1 MVIVIILFLIG
12 LLLLYKGG
20 DVFVD
25 QAVYF
30 ARRFRISELIIG
42 ATIVS
47 IGTTLPEVTVSA
59 LASAGGASAI
69 SYGNAVGSVICNA
82 GLIAGVLLLS
92 MPARVTKSEIA
103 IGALFFFVAD
113 IVFALFSI
121 FVGFINILSG
131 ICLLIIFSLYILITL
146 HRSHNTINSLTCLP
160 QAESLKNENAPL
172 KHVLLM
178 VLGAVFI
185 FAGSRLLIDNGIRI
199 AQALHLHERII
210 ALSFIALGTSL
221 PELITA
227 IVSIAKGHGAISLGN
242 IIGANFMNLTI
253 VIGIS
258 AIIMPI
264 STPIRIL
271 QTDLFFLL
279 IPMSI
284 LTIPTLIQGKTMRL
298 QGALLLAIYTGYCIM
313 LFGGQY
319 TSVFMPFINMP

>member
-1 MVIVIILFLIG
+1 MVVVIVLFFFG
-12 LLLLYKGG
+12 LVLLYKGG

-30 ARRFRISELIIG
+30 ARRFKISELVIG

-59 LASAGGASAI
+59 LASAGGVSAI
-69 SYGNAVGSVICNA
+69 AYGNAVGSVICNA

-103 IGALFFFVAD
+103 LGALFFFAAD
-113 IVFALFSI
+113 IIFASFSI
-121 FVGFINILSG
+121 FVGSINIIAG
-131 ICLLIIFSLYILITL
+131 ICLLVIFSLYILIAL
-146 HRSHNTINSLTCLP
+146 RRSYHTTDLLTSMP
-160 QAESLKNENAPL
+160 QSESRKNEDAPL
-172 KHVLLM
+172 KHALLM

-185 FAGSRLLIDNGIRI
+185 FIGSRLLIDNGIRI
-199 AQALHLHERII
+199 AQALHLNERII

-227 IVSIAKGHGAISLGN
+227 IIAIAKGHGSISLGN

-253 VIGIS
+253 VIGLS

-271 QTDLFFLL
+271 QADLYFLL
-279 IPMSI
+279 FPMLV
-284 LTIPTLIQGKTMRL
+284 LTIPTLIKGKTTRF
-298 QGALLLAIYTGYCIM
+298 QGVLLLTTYVWYCTM

-319 TSVFMPFINMP
+319 TSTFLPYINIP